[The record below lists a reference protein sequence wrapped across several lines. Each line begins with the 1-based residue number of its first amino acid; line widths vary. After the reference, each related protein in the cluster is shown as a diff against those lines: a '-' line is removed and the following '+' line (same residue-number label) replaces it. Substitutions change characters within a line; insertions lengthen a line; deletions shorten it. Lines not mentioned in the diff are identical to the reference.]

1 MDVSKTKKSISLPK
15 KNAEYVMNTVKEEA
29 LRAIAELPDT
39 ATMNDIM
46 YHLYV
51 MDAVLQGKAAAQQGK
66 TLSSEELLREI
77 EQR

>member
-1 MDVSKTKKSISLPK
+1 
-15 KNAEYVMNTVKEEA
+15 MNTVKEEA